1 MPGDKIIIEGYED
14 GTADDV
20 LNPKKKVWE
29 KLQVYI
35 CIDHLN
41 LSFCAG
47 HSTKSLH

>member
-29 KLQVYI
+29 KLQVHTYT
-35 CIDHLN
+35 DYL
-41 LSFCAG
+41 CA
-47 HSTKSLH
+47 